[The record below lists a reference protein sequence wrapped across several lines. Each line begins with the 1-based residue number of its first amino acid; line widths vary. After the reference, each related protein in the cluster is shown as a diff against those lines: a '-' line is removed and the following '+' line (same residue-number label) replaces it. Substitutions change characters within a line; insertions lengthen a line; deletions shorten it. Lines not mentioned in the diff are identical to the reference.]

1 MTIRTRVRP
10 VHSCIGLAAIGL
22 VVATALSAP
31 AVAANRVG
39 EIAPN
44 FTLPEWTSGSPVSLY
59 GFTGQIVLLDF
70 FAYYCPHCQASSPD
84 VETQIQ
90 DYYEARGGN
99 PAGIP
104 VQVLSINVIPS
115 STTSTTA
122 FIQKYGLDLALDD
135 SSRTVYS
142 YYNQG
147 GVPLFVLINGVAGAN
162 YGQWEILTHQAGY
175 GGYAAFRSTI
185 DAITPEPASL
195 TLLGA
200 GMIGLL
206 WRRAPRQR

>member
-1 MTIRTRVRP
+1 MTCRVRM
-10 VHSCIGLAAIGL
+10 GLAAVGL
-22 VVATALSAP
+22 VVATTLSTP
-31 AVAANRVG
+31 AMAASRVG
-39 EIAPN
+39 ETAPD
-44 FTLPEWTSGSPVSLY
+44 FTLPEWSTGSPVSLY
-59 GFTGQIVLLDF
+59 DFSGKIVLLDF

-84 VETQIQ
+84 VDMQIQ
-90 DYYEARGGN
+90 DYYAAQGGN

-104 VQVLSINVIPS
+104 VQVLSVNVIPS
-115 STTSTTA
+115 ATAQTTA
-122 FIQKYGLDLALDD
+122 FIQKYGLDLTLDD

-206 WRRAPRQR
+206 WRRAPRHR